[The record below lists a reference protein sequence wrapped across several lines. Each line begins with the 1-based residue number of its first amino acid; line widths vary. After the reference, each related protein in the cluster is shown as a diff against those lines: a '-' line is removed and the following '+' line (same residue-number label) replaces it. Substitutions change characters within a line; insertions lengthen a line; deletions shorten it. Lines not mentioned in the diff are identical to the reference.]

1 MKTPR
6 TLLDRP
12 GRIAAVVGAVVAVSA
27 TTLMAVVAGS
37 AAADE
42 PGRCVENVN
51 VRSTPSLS
59 AEIIKVCEQGTAV
72 QVGETRNGFVELTD
86 LNGWAAQEFI
96 SVNGQAPAAATEPS
110 TPTTSS
116 TSSTS
121 PRSTTTGTRSAAP
134 TSAVD
139 DDDADPTTQA
149 RRAPRESSSPTTSSS
164 ADRTFPRETAPTP
177 EPEPEA
183 DASPVGGLL
192 G

>member
-12 GRIAAVVGAVVAVSA
+12 GRIAAAVGAVVAVSA

-42 PGRCVENVN
+42 PGRCIENVN

-96 SVNGQAPAAATEPS
+96 SVNGETPAAGTAPT

-116 TSSTS
+116 TSS
-121 PRSTTTGTRSAAP
+121 RSTATGTRSAAP

-139 DDDADPTTQA
+139 EGDDAAPTTQA
-149 RRAPRESSSPTTSSS
+149 RRAPRESGSPTTSSS
-164 ADRTFPRETAPTP
+164 AARTFPRETATP
-177 EPEPEA
+177 EPEPEG
-183 DASPVGGLL
+183 DSSPVGGLL